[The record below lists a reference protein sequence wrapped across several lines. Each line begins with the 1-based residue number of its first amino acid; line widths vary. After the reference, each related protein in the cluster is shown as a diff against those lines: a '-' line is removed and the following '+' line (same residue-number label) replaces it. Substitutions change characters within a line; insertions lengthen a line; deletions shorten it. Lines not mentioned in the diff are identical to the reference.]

1 MVCVKMAYKLNFRND
16 DVIQFAMS
24 DLKGAVKIHRCNKT
38 KPGLGAQVS
47 AVIVGW
53 EDPTRLPW

>member
-1 MVCVKMAYKLNFRND
+1 MAYKLNFRND

-47 AVIVGW
+47 AVIVRW